1 MKKKLGEILVTSG
14 AVSGADVD
22 AALQEQSAGE
32 PSRLGDLLV
41 ATGKLDS
48 TQLARA
54 LAEQYELPYV
64 ELPPLPQA
72 VLDLVPLDLQR
83 QFRFVPLKSVGT
95 ELHIAMADL
104 ANLEVVATLEQQWT
118 KVHVNVSSGDEIDA
132 LHATL
137 SGLFAAPVIEGEA
150 APGPNAEDLF
160 GSLELD
166 AEPEP
171 AGVDLGPP
179 PVLAVS
185 PSQVLALASAQIASP
200 PPQAA
205 PPMPAIAPVVAS
217 VAPPASSP
225 QLADDLFG
233 DLNLESA
240 RTGISAKLPEEPPRL
255 VAVPAL
261 EPEPLPD
268 VDPVPLEPEPE
279 PVLVPESSGPVL
291 TGEVVAPGSTP
302 GAAEGTGPLLDL
314 LAREGT
320 GPVVDT
326 PFFTG
331 GDSAPVVPAMS
342 DAPFVSSRSS
352 LNAPALQ
359 PQAAAPK
366 SDEDLPDWLKSGP
379 AEGAAAV
386 SSAPTSLPP
395 PVPSAPAE
403 WTGALDHLMP
413 SRLVVGLT
421 RALLARGIVTEEEIL
436 AALGQKK

>member
-104 ANLEVVATLEQQWT
+104 ANLEVIATLEQQWT

-150 APGPNAEDLF
+150 ALGPSAEDLF

-240 RTGISAKLPEEPPRL
+240 RTG
-255 VAVPAL
+255 
-261 EPEPLPD
+261 
-268 VDPVPLEPEPE
+268 
-279 PVLVPESSGPVL
+279 
-291 TGEVVAPGSTP
+291 
-302 GAAEGTGPLLDL
+302 
-314 LAREGT
+314 
-320 GPVVDT
+320 
-326 PFFTG
+326 
-331 GDSAPVVPAMS
+331 
-342 DAPFVSSRSS
+342 
-352 LNAPALQ
+352 
-359 PQAAAPK
+359 
-366 SDEDLPDWLKSGP
+366 
-379 AEGAAAV
+379 
-386 SSAPTSLPP
+386 
-395 PVPSAPAE
+395 
-403 WTGALDHLMP
+403 
-413 SRLVVGLT
+413 
-421 RALLARGIVTEEEIL
+421 
-436 AALGQKK
+436 

>member
-1 MKKKLGEILVTSG
+1 
-14 AVSGADVD
+14 
-22 AALQEQSAGE
+22 
-32 PSRLGDLLV
+32 
-41 ATGKLDS
+41 
-48 TQLARA
+48 
-54 LAEQYELPYV
+54 
-64 ELPPLPQA
+64 
-72 VLDLVPLDLQR
+72 
-83 QFRFVPLKSVGT
+83 
-95 ELHIAMADL
+95 
-104 ANLEVVATLEQQWT
+104 
-118 KVHVNVSSGDEIDA
+118 
-132 LHATL
+132 
-137 SGLFAAPVIEGEA
+137 
-150 APGPNAEDLF
+150 
-160 GSLELD
+160 
-166 AEPEP
+166 
-171 AGVDLGPP
+171 
-179 PVLAVS
+179 
-185 PSQVLALASAQIASP
+185 
-200 PPQAA
+200 
-205 PPMPAIAPVVAS
+205 
-217 VAPPASSP
+217 SSP